1 MELHDRQHRLSVSEQ
16 LRLSVLWFS
25 LNFQIAALLPI
36 VIPTQ
41 ILLFVSG
48 DVGNAQQGT
57 LLGWISTL
65 GAFMTLFI
73 PPLIGMLSDRTYGSW
88 GRRRPYI
95 LMGGLCMF
103 FGGLILGFASN
114 IWFFLLGLVIFQ
126 LSVNAGTA
134 GYQSLIPDQVPEE
147 QRGTASA
154 YLGLMIILGNVC
166 SLGLAAWLL
175 GSVSLNSAATN
186 TIRQG
191 SIIYYTL
198 SGIILLAGL
207 FVTIFGVHEVPLAPG
222 QAPSLARKE
231 NQAFDWKRWAQENW
245 LKPWRDRNFT
255 WVFLTRFFVML
266 GLTLFM
272 TFIEYYF
279 ANVAHVSNFVQ
290 TTAGVAI
297 LALLGAVFSAFALGV
312 LSDRTGRV
320 TIVSL
325 ATVCMAIAALAFVI
339 FPGVL
344 VLWPLGILFGLG
356 YGAYTSVDWALTLDS
371 LPSSNTVGKD
381 LGIWNAS
388 TTLPAIIA
396 PLVGGII
403 LTIANHFGLLQLGYR
418 MIFMLATLVLLLG
431 AIFVLKV
438 REKRGTMTSIAIDQ
452 KRGASIGI
460 KEHEERHETLISSEV
475 EEKPRGQHGQ
485 REQRRSVGLGW
496 KLAFRTRAGRARGFL
511 LFWPFWE
518 WLTLTVW
525 RVKPIPHS
533 PHGLMAVHFTHY
545 HGRPIDLPDG
555 THVAKGD
562 LIGELHFR
570 NRFLLKAASQAG
582 PWELMQMI
590 AEELHALS
598 AWTDAPDFPDHQGN
612 LHAFYGITLVSR
624 ASRRLG
630 FTTRERSKTIQAWFD
645 RFFMTGLLVLYN
657 EQGLDRLLQG
667 TTYGSYPQEVWMSR
681 RALMKR
687 YGKDTPGSNSHNE

>member
-1 MELHDRQHRLSVSEQ
+1 MEVHDRQRQLSISEQ

-25 LNFQIAALLPI
+25 LNFQVAALIPI

-41 ILLFVSG
+41 IILFVTPG
-48 DVGNAQQGT
+48 QVGGPQQAT
-57 LLGWISTL
+57 LLGWITAA
-65 GAFMTLFI
+65 GAVMTLFV
-73 PPLIGMLSDRTYGSW
+73 PPLIGMLSDHTYNSW

-134 GYQSLIPDQVPEE
+134 GYQSLIPDRVPES
-147 QRGTASA
+147 QRGESSA
-154 YLGLMIILGNVC
+154 YLGIMIILGNLC
-166 SLGLAAWLL
+166 SLGLASRLL
-175 GSVSLNSAATN
+175 GSVTANSPGSV
-186 TIRQG
+186 IRQG
-191 SIIYYTL
+191 AIVFYVV
-198 SGIILLAGL
+198 SGIALIAGL
-207 FVTIFGVHEVPLAPG
+207 LVTVFGVHEAPLSNLHKPMA
-222 QAPSLARKE
+222 QAEKKAFNWREWAR
-231 NQAFDWKRWAQENW
+231 ENW
-245 LKPWRDRNFT
+245 LKPWQDSNFA
-255 WVFLTRFFVML
+255 WVFLTRFFVMM

-279 ANVAHVSNFVQ
+279 ANVVHVSNFVQ
-290 TTAGVAI
+290 TTAAVAI
-297 LALLGAVFSAFALGV
+297 LALLGAVFSAFILGV

-325 ATVCMAIAALAFVI
+325 ATVCMAIAALAFVVL
-339 FPGVL
+339 PGTL

-403 LTIANHFGLLQLGYR
+403 IAITSHFRQLLLGYR
-418 MIFMLATLVLLLG
+418 LIFLLACVVLLLG

-438 REKRGTMTSIAIDQ
+438 RDKRAGVLVRS
-452 KRGASIGI
+452 ASV
-460 KEHEERHETLISSEV
+460 SVEV
-475 EEKPRGQHGQ
+475 TPRAS
-485 REQRRSVGLGW
+485 RRPVNFGW

-518 WLTLTVW
+518 WLTLTIW
-525 RVKPIPHS
+525 RVKPVPHA
-533 PHGLMAVHFTHY
+533 PNGLLMVHFTLY
-545 HGRPIDLPDG
+545 KGRSIDLPDG
-555 THVAKGD
+555 THVQRGD
-562 LIGELHFR
+562 RIGEIHLR
-570 NRFLLKAASQAG
+570 NRSLLKAARETG
-582 PWELMQMI
+582 PWGL
-590 AEELHALS
+590 LHLISQDFQALA
-598 AWTDAPDFPDHQGN
+598 AWTNQPDFPADV
-612 LHAFYGITLVSR
+612 HAFFGITLLSR

-630 FTTRERSKTIQAWFD
+630 FTLRDRPKTIQAWFD

-657 EQGLDRLLQG
+657 QHGLDRLLQG
-667 TTYGSYPQEVWMSR
+667 TTYGTYPQEVWMSR
-681 RALMKR
+681 SDLVKR
-687 YGKDTPGSNSHNE
+687 YASH

>member
-1 MELHDRQHRLSVSEQ
+1 MELNDSQHRLSVSEQ
-16 LRLSVLWFS
+16 LTLSVLWFS
-25 LNFQIAALLPI
+25 LNFQTAALLPI

-41 ILLFVSG
+41 ILLFVTPG
-48 DVGNAQQGT
+48 QVGNAQQAT

-65 GAFMTLFI
+65 GAVMTLFV
-73 PPLIGMLSDRTYGSW
+73 PPLIGMLSDRTYSSW

-134 GYQSLIPDQVPEE
+134 GYQSLIPDRVPEE
-147 QRGTASA
+147 QRGASSA
-154 YLGLMIILGNVC
+154 YLGLMTILGNIC

-175 GSVSLNSAATN
+175 GSVTLNSSTGD

-191 SIIYYTL
+191 AIIFYVL
-198 SGIILLAGL
+198 SGIVLLAGI
-207 FVTIFGVHEVPLAPG
+207 FVTVTGIHEVPISPV
-222 QAPSLARKE
+222 QYTTQPVEKK
-231 NQAFDWKRWAQENW
+231 AFDWREWSRENW
-245 LKPWRDRNFT
+245 FKPWQDSNFT
-255 WVFLTRFFVML
+255 WVFLTRFFVMM

-279 ANVAHVSNFVQ
+279 ANVARVTNYVQ
-290 TTAGVAI
+290 TTAAI
-297 LALLGAVFSAFALGV
+297 AVLALLGAVFSAFLLGV

-325 ATVCMAIAALAFVI
+325 ATLCMSIAALAFVL
-339 FPGVL
+339 FPGTL

-371 LPSSNTVGKD
+371 LPSSDTVGKD

-396 PLVGGII
+396 PLAGGVII
-403 LTIANHFGLLQLGYR
+403 AIANHFGQTQLGYR
-418 MIFMLATLVLLLG
+418 LIFLLATIVLLLG
-431 AIFVLKV
+431 AVFILKV
-438 REKRGTMTSIAIDQ
+438 REKREVLLARGTATGLAQDV
-452 KRGASIGI
+452 
-460 KEHEERHETLISSEV
+460 ERQAGVAV
-475 EEKPRGQHGQ
+475 EEKQ
-485 REQRRSVGLGW
+485 REQRRSFGFGW

-525 RVKPIPHS
+525 HVKSVPHA
-533 PHGLMAVHFTHY
+533 PNGLLMVHFTRY
-545 HGRPIDLPDG
+545 KGRPIDLTDG
-555 THVAKGD
+555 TRVAKGD

-570 NRFLLKAASQAG
+570 NRVILQVASNNSPWGLLRMISQDF
-582 PWELMQMI
+582 Q
-590 AEELHALS
+590 AL
-598 AWTDAPDFPDHQGN
+598 ADWTHQPDFPTEV
-612 LHAFYGITLVSR
+612 HAFFGITLLSR
-624 ASRRLG
+624 AGRRLG
-630 FTTRERSKTIQAWFD
+630 FTLRERPKTIHAWFD
-645 RFFMTGLLVLYN
+645 RFFMTGLLVLYH
-657 EQGLDRLLQG
+657 EHGLDRLLQG
-667 TTYGSYPQEVWMSR
+667 TTYGTYPQEVWMSR
-681 RALMKR
+681 GEMVRR
-687 YGKDTPGSNSHNE
+687 YGKK